1 MAFGDFVE
9 EFAVADGGDAG
20 RSGKVRRECAVLARF
35 RPVPLATLAVAVGAV
50 VRVDGECRAKIVR
63 RRLERIGAMLGF
75 VWHYPLARLECREH
89 DGNEDEGENRGEEKF
104 ADFGG
109 HGPREIFA

>member
-1 MAFGDFVE
+1 
-9 EFAVADGGDAG
+9 
-20 RSGKVRRECAVLARF
+20 
-35 RPVPLATLAVAVGAV
+35 
-50 VRVDGECRAKIVR
+50 
-63 RRLERIGAMLGF
+63 
-75 VWHYPLARLECREH
+75 LECREH